1 MTLSIS
7 QIVTV
12 SYPAVLAENRKAAN
26 QWNESAFMRE
36 LERQGAIVRQSFGPT
51 IELPLDYRRNPGT
64 DFLLTDMTEASQAKT
79 EVLTA
84 ASFTPAELS
93 VPVVWSK
100 GDDMKNPS
108 ENQKIALVKNL
119 LENAIN
125 SHDDAIEEALFATST
140 DGFLGLRTIVPDNG
154 QSTVGGIDASTETF
168 WRNPNSDYAS
178 NGSDIESVFTFVWN
192 SAAKGSGA
200 GLSPK
205 FMVSGTEPHAL
216 FESTQIANQRFVNTS
231 DLDAGFKVLA
241 FKTSRYVFS
250 QYGGERVYFLHPRAF
265 KVLVSKQYFRDRGET
280 IEMQGPNAYIT
291 KIYSGLQTVTNNK
304 SRLGVAGETSSSS

>member
-7 QIVTV
+7 QIVAV
-12 SYPAVLAENRKAAN
+12 SYNDVLTENRKAAN

-36 LERQGAIVRQSFGPT
+36 LERQGAVARRSLGPA
-51 IELPLDYRRNPGT
+51 IEATLDYRRNPGG
-64 DFLLTDMTEASQAKT
+64 DFLLTDMTDTSSAKT
-79 EVLTA
+79 EVMTA
-84 ASFTPAELS
+84 ASYTPAELS
-93 VPVVWSK
+93 IPVTWSK

-108 ENQKIALVKNL
+108 ENQKIAFVKNL

-125 SHDDAIEEALFATST
+125 SHDDMIEEALFATST
-140 DGFLGLRTIVPDNG
+140 DGFLGLRTIVADSG
-154 QSTVGGIDASTETF
+154 QGTCGGIDASTETF
-168 WRNPNSDYAS
+168 WRNPNGDYAA
-178 NGSDIESVFTFVWN
+178 NGSDIESVFTTVWN
-192 SAAKGSGA
+192 QAAKGSGS

-265 KVLVSKQYFRDRGET
+265 KLVVSRQYFRDRGET
-280 IEMQGPNAYIT
+280 MELEGPNAFKC
-291 KIYSGLQTVTNNK
+291 KIYSGLQTVTNNR
-304 SRLGVAGETSSSS
+304 SRLAVAGETSSSS